1 MAVSATGSSALPS
14 DSLLFS
20 LSLAISV
27 TGSSLVFPLS
37 STLSLSIAVSAT
49 GSSVLPSGSLPFSL
63 SSAISA
69 TGLSISLSDS
79 SVFSPLPFS
88 TSSQISLFPSEICCL
103 VLTTS
108 VVATAVPAIG
118 SVGGTR
124 RMPANG
130 LDDGVDEDWLR
141 RTFTILLPASTS
153 SLALLKVP
161 VSCSTD
167 SSSSRPGLSLEI
179 SLPAALFF
187 EGGREFSASPI
198 VKQSQKP

>member
-1 MAVSATGSSALPS
+1 MAVSATGSSSLPS

-37 STLSLSIAVSAT
+37 STLSLSIAVSAI
-49 GSSVLPSGSLPFSL
+49 LPSGSLLFSL
-63 SSAISA
+63 STAISA

-130 LDDGVDEDWLR
+130 LDDGVDVDWLR